1 MSPLCIV
8 ATTDSPTPIGLRNIN
23 NIRNLG
29 VDLIEVKVNPLI
41 RKRLNKLCL
50 IEIGDISW
58 PEHVAIFTIPI
69 RMAVQMGIKLVVW
82 GENPQNEYGGPAASS
97 NDNTLTRKW
106 LEEFGGLLGLRV
118 SDLKHHENLN
128 EKDLYLY
135 TYPSDEELIKSKVTG
150 VFLGITFLGM
160 KFTNY
165 LVSQAF
171 RFETYPYKYWAHRR
185 VENLDNYQTGIHDYF

>member
-1 MSPLCIV
+1 M
-8 ATTDSPTPIGLRNIN
+8 
-23 NIRNLG
+23 
-29 VDLIEVKVNPLI
+29 
-41 RKRLNKLCL
+41 
-50 IEIGDISW
+50 
-58 PEHVAIFTIPI
+58 
-69 RMAVQMGIKLVVW
+69 VW

-150 VFLGITFLGM
+150 VFLGYYFPWDG
-160 KFTNY
+160 FTNY
-165 LVSQAF
+165 LVSQAYGF
-171 RFETYPYKYWAHRR
+171 RLTLNILGSKEGMK
-185 VENLDNYQTGIHDYF
+185 I